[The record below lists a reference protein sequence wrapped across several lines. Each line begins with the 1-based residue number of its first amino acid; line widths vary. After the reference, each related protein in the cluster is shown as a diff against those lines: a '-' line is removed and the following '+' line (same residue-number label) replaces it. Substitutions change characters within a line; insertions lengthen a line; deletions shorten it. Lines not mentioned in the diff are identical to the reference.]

1 MNGPVPYSLAS
12 SYRYILAI
20 RLLRPSLTLSFS
32 LSHHPTM
39 TDRHVFN
46 DHTTLVLRSLKGLVA
61 SHPYLALV
69 PSLKVVYRADHN
81 SSKVSLIC
89 GGGSGHEPGTSGHVG
104 RGLLSASACG
114 DVFASP
120 SARQVFGAVKM
131 VPSDKGTILIITNC
145 ELLCVAVVGNG
156 LVIVVTKILVCRA
169 ELGGADEENST
180 GRSRMRRVIPDAR
193 MRKTIRGQP
202 HRANQYSANRRYR
215 RQPSFRSCKAHGPI
229 GGTGEHR
236 ARGSRRRR
244 ERPSF
249 SRKHGRSTLSGGH
262 YAR

>member
-1 MNGPVPYSLAS
+1 
-12 SYRYILAI
+12 
-20 RLLRPSLTLSFS
+20 
-32 LSHHPTM
+32 M

-69 PSLKVVYRADHN
+69 PSLKVVYRADHDP
-81 SSKVSLIC
+81 SKVSLIC

-145 ELLCVAVVGNG
+145 ELLCVAVVGDE
-156 LVIVVTKILVCRA
+156 LVIAVTKK
-169 ELGGADEENST
+169 
-180 GRSRMRRVIPDAR
+180 IP
-193 MRKTIRGQP
+193 
-202 HRANQYSANRRYR
+202 
-215 RQPSFRSCKAHGPI
+215 
-229 GGTGEHR
+229 
-236 ARGSRRRR
+236 
-244 ERPSF
+244 
-249 SRKHGRSTLSGGH
+249 GH
-262 YAR
+262 QSSWISPGWVAWYG